1 MGVKTPLKPT
11 IRLAKQSNAAF
22 AVRQHVFKNR
32 FKTLLDFMEKALE
45 NQIFWLGQHTPK
57 RDPRRHVFLSLD
69 FPLPIKKQ
77 LEKTL

>member
-32 FKTLLDFMEKALE
+32 FKTLLDFMENIAEKYLKKISR
-45 NQIFWLGQHTPK
+45 IFGLWQHTPNPVK
-57 RDPRRHVFLSLD
+57 QRDPRHVFL
-69 FPLPIKKQ
+69 P
-77 LEKTL
+77 

>member
-1 MGVKTPLKPT
+1 MTEAYHHIFRENGSQNPIKTNNQASK
-11 IRLAKQSNAAF
+11 ANAAF

-57 RDPRRHVFLSLD
+57 RDPRRAVFF
-69 FPLPIKKQ
+69 FP
-77 LEKTL
+77 